1 MLNKVYDMPVSLPS
15 GIVCQ
20 ENISTITVSFDC
32 SQLTTMTFNL
42 PPECVQ
48 VVNLPVTY
56 ALTVESQRLMNV
68 VLCGPRDALE
78 ALTAEQV
85 VAQINANNF
94 SIVMGQQNIACSIY
108 VPSDGRVFALGNYVV
123 QCRIEAN
130 TGTDDAD

>member
-1 MLNKVYDMPVSLPS
+1 
-15 GIVCQ
+15 
-20 ENISTITVSFDC
+20 
-32 SQLTTMTFNL
+32 
-42 PPECVQ
+42 
-48 VVNLPVTY
+48 
-56 ALTVESQRLMNV
+56 

-108 VPSDGRVFALGNYVV
+108 VPSDGRIFALGNYVV

-130 TGTDDAD
+130 TGTEAAD